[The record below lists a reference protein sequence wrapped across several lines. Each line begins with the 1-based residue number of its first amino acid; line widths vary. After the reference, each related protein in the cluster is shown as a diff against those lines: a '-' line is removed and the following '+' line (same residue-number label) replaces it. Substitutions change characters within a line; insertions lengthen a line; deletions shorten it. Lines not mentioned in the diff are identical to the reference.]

1 MGMSKDE
8 LKEMID
14 NTIFQNGN
22 GQITGNGLNL
32 VLNAIAENAGGN
44 GGGLQTLFFTMDNGG
59 QIDVSFENLDSSLQE
74 SILEHNKQIFNSIM
88 TNYFNFYNTVEY
100 VYNDNWG
107 GDIYGN
113 FNFDNFLEYTKNIQ
127 YNCCLWD
134 NGNAGLVPFS
144 IICSVVQLE
153 DQGMEV
159 SAVVEEDTN
168 AFENFRIILFDSCD
182 QREYYLYPDGNLEYS
197 SGGPE

>member
-44 GGGLQTLFFTMDNGG
+44 GGGLQTLFFTIDNGG
-59 QIDVSFENLDSSLQE
+59 PIDITFENLDSSLQE

-100 VYNDNWG
+100 SYNDNWCD
-107 GDIYGN
+107 DIYCN
-113 FNFDNFLEYTKNIQ
+113 FNFDNLLEFTKNMQ
-127 YNCCLWD
+127 YNCCFWD
-134 NGNAGLVPFS
+134 SDNAGLVPYS
-144 IICSVVQLE
+144 IICSVELRK
-153 DQGMEV
+153 QGMEA
-159 SAVVEEDTN
+159 SAVVEEQTN
-168 AFENFRIILFDSCD
+168 NIFENFKVILYDELHNY
-182 QREYYLYPDGNLEYS
+182 EYYLYPDGHLEYS
-197 SGGPE
+197 SGVPE